1 MLSDALPLAVALAF
15 IIPFPISPIVPA
27 DAPPSAV
34 VRCPYSNYSICNY
47 VVLVPS
53 YTPPLAVVRCLILFI
68 PFEIYPNGF

>member
-1 MLSDALPLAVALAF
+1 MLCRWPLPLLLLFLFQLVL
-15 IIPFPISPIVPA
+15 VPA